1 MIKKIVKLLGALVVA
16 GAALFSCSNEITD
29 NSQKIMQ
36 AYLLTQKQNVVEYGS
51 ITVNTASNSR
61 ALEVSSIKSVA
72 VKVFSS
78 DFSEI
83 TEKSSSISNGSGN
96 VTIEKIPV
104 GKNRIVSVTA
114 YNSDDERIC
123 DIAAVTAI
131 NAGNNNVSVNWESSK
146 TGFVYKALCEADVAI
161 SSLSVDDNN
170 LIAKAIPSGTHA
182 LLINADAIAA
192 DYKAGALKSS
202 SAYVMTAGTLNV
214 SASNLNGYVLTVND
228 PVSAKAGVSVSGDGN
243 YTVSNVAPGFW
254 TLKAVKGSDVKSKI
268 VKVTGGST
276 TDVSI
281 GQVVV
286 PAFNGIQIQVSKSKG
301 APQTQIHSTDNG
313 FNAQWPGVD
322 FDSTTSNDY
331 YIYNLEGATKG
342 TFVIHGSGY
351 QYNVVIN
358 AAGSYICDSET
369 PVASTFIGQGGS
381 GGNEDE
387 YSKPVVTITPAAS
400 SVKVNGKITVNID
413 DGNADITSALVKV
426 VCGSTTKTYSYKDFA
441 DNVLQINVSDFTTDG
456 GVSLSVTAS
465 ADNAIGNGTAAAS
478 YTVPAVSV
486 GDDFDGI
493 QIQVLKSLGFPKIH
507 YWACSD
513 ATAYPATSW
522 PGIDMLADYN
532 DDYYIFNFDNTS
544 SVSLL
549 ITNSS
554 KEKLCSNNITISKK
568 GSYVITS
575 GGAAESEYISE
586 VKAAPTVKIEP
597 ATGATL
603 QLKDKITITLK
614 KNNADITS
622 AAVTV
627 SGGASKSYGYSS
639 FTKNTLVIPV
649 SDLAT
654 EGDVSFTV
662 SVTAA
667 NAIGTGTAA
676 ATFTTP
682 AAEKPSISITPIDGS
697 EVGLSGNIKIKINNG
712 NTALTSASVSVTG
725 AGSKNYSLSSFNNG
739 SLDIPV
745 SDITSTAGA
754 SINVSVS
761 ATNKKGTST
770 ASAALTTKEGG
781 SSGSNDWNNLRIY
794 QVMVSSFMDGDSSI
808 GYSYAYGPSTTY
820 DYYTGS
826 SSNTLTGGDLQGIIN
841 AADYIAG
848 LGVNAIWMTPIFD
861 SSSGENNEYLNSTG
875 YFCYDY
881 FKIDPKFGTNEKFAE
896 LVETYHSKGI
906 YVILDGVF
914 GHWNGAGVKESPI
927 GNIAVRK
934 NGQYKACA
942 YPDSLE
948 FFKEVA
954 QFWIKEYKIDGWRFD
969 QCYQVGNG
977 DKAVGDNSYT
987 NDHNYWYEIR
997 TAIAEAAAE
1006 NASAGNE
1013 WGTLGYTVGE
1023 HWNGDASKIQRG
1035 SVAPGANG
1043 AGYGLQSCFD
1053 FPSRYRLV
1061 QTMAREEGT
1070 NTATDFGAAMEYT
1083 YGTFEEKGYEHPEGY
1098 YPNLF
1103 FTNHDLVRY
1112 GNLLN
1117 WKFSLDPTKDEY
1129 FTRHKLMLSV
1139 LAGYSGPI
1147 TTYYGDEW
1155 GAIVKGYDGA
1165 GSLGAYNDN
1174 MARSTGKINGFTEK
1188 EADLID
1194 YYKSLMSARDA
1205 HPALWKGEA
1214 ETVSSTETTYVVKK
1228 TYGSETVYICFNNGN
1243 SATTFRA
1250 SGTDL
1255 VTGANYSGTVSVPAL
1270 SAVFVLAK

>member
-16 GAALFSCSNEITD
+16 GAALFSCSNDITD

-51 ITVNTASNSR
+51 ITLNTASDSR
-61 ALEVSSIKSVA
+61 ALEVSAINSVV

-83 TEKSSSISNGSGN
+83 EKSSSISNGRGN

-114 YNSDDERIC
+114 YNSDAERIC

-161 SSLSVDDNN
+161 SSLSVADNN
-170 LIAKAIPSGTHA
+170 LIAAAIPSGTHA

-192 DYKAGALKSS
+192 DYKAGTLKSS
-202 SAYVMTAGTLNV
+202 SAYVMAAGTLNV
-214 SASNLNGYVLTVND
+214 SAANLNGYVLTVND
-228 PVSAKAGVSVSGDGN
+228 PVSAKEGVSVSSDGN

-286 PAFNGIQIQVSKSKG
+286 PSFNGIQIQVSKSKG
-301 APQTQIHSTDNG
+301 APQAQIHSTDNG

-342 TFVIHGSGY
+342 TFVIHGSGF
-351 QYNVVIN
+351 QYTVLIN
-358 AAGSYICDSET
+358 AAGSYLCDSET
-369 PVASTFIGQGGS
+369 PVASTFIGEGGS
-381 GGNEDE
+381 GGNDDE
-387 YSKPVVTITPAAS
+387 YSKPVVTITPAAN

-465 ADNAIGNGTAAAS
+465 ADNAIGNGTASAS

-486 GDDFDGI
+486 GGDFDGI
-493 QIQVLKSLGFPKIH
+493 QIQVLKSLGFSKIH

-549 ITNSS
+549 IADSS
-554 KEKLCSNNITISKK
+554 KNKLCSNNITISKK

-575 GGAAESEYISE
+575 SGAAESEYISE

-597 ATGATL
+597 ATGTIL

-627 SGGASKSYGYSS
+627 SGGASKSYDYSS
-639 FTKNTLVIPV
+639 FTNNSLVIPV

-667 NAIGTGTAA
+667 NAIGTGTASA
-676 ATFTTP
+676 SFTTP
-682 AAEKPSISITPIDGS
+682 AAEKPSISITPVDGS

-754 SINVSVS
+754 SIKVSVS

-770 ASAALTTKEGG
+770 ASAALRTKEGG
-781 SSGSNDWNNLRIY
+781 SSGSND
-794 QVMVSSFMDGDSSI
+794 
-808 GYSYAYGPSTTY
+808 
-820 DYYTGS
+820 
-826 SSNTLTGGDLQGIIN
+826 
-841 AADYIAG
+841 
-848 LGVNAIWMTPIFD
+848 
-861 SSSGENNEYLNSTG
+861 
-875 YFCYDY
+875 
-881 FKIDPKFGTNEKFAE
+881 
-896 LVETYHSKGI
+896 
-906 YVILDGVF
+906 
-914 GHWNGAGVKESPI
+914 
-927 GNIAVRK
+927 
-934 NGQYKACA
+934 
-942 YPDSLE
+942 
-948 FFKEVA
+948 
-954 QFWIKEYKIDGWRFD
+954 
-969 QCYQVGNG
+969 
-977 DKAVGDNSYT
+977 
-987 NDHNYWYEIR
+987 
-997 TAIAEAAAE
+997 
-1006 NASAGNE
+1006 
-1013 WGTLGYTVGE
+1013 
-1023 HWNGDASKIQRG
+1023 
-1035 SVAPGANG
+1035 
-1043 AGYGLQSCFD
+1043 
-1053 FPSRYRLV
+1053 
-1061 QTMAREEGT
+1061 
-1070 NTATDFGAAMEYT
+1070 
-1083 YGTFEEKGYEHPEGY
+1083 
-1098 YPNLF
+1098 
-1103 FTNHDLVRY
+1103 
-1112 GNLLN
+1112 
-1117 WKFSLDPTKDEY
+1117 
-1129 FTRHKLMLSV
+1129 
-1139 LAGYSGPI
+1139 
-1147 TTYYGDEW
+1147 
-1155 GAIVKGYDGA
+1155 
-1165 GSLGAYNDN
+1165 
-1174 MARSTGKINGFTEK
+1174 
-1188 EADLID
+1188 
-1194 YYKSLMSARDA
+1194 
-1205 HPALWKGEA
+1205 
-1214 ETVSSTETTYVVKK
+1214 
-1228 TYGSETVYICFNNGN
+1228 
-1243 SATTFRA
+1243 
-1250 SGTDL
+1250 
-1255 VTGANYSGTVSVPAL
+1255 
-1270 SAVFVLAK
+1270 

>member
-1 MIKKIVKLLGALVVA
+1 MIKKFLGLVGALVVA
-16 GAALFSCSNEITD
+16 GITLFSCTNNIVERESLVNPE
-29 NSQKIMQ
+29 K
-36 AYLLTQKQNVVEYGS
+36 EYGS
-51 ITVNTASNSR
+51 ITVNTASDSR

-114 YNSDDERIC
+114 YNSDDEIIC
-123 DIAAVTAI
+123 DIAAVTSI
-131 NAGNNNVSVNWESSK
+131 NAGNNNVSVNWKSSK
-146 TGFVYKALCEADVAI
+146 IGFVYKALCEADVAI
-161 SSLSVDDNN
+161 SSLSVDDDN
-170 LIAKAIPSGTHA
+170 LIAAAIPSETHA
-182 LLINADAIAA
+182 LLINADAIAT
-192 DYKAGALKSS
+192 DYKAGTLKSS
-202 SAYVMTAGTLNV
+202 SEYVMEAGTLNV
-214 SASNLNGYVLTVND
+214 SAANLNGYVLTVND

-254 TLKAVKGSDVKSKI
+254 TLKAVQGSDVKSKI

-281 GQVVV
+281 GQAAA
-286 PAFNGIQIQVSKSKG
+286 PTFNGIQIQVSKSKD
-301 APQTQIHSTDNG
+301 APQAQIYGTDNK
-313 FNAQWPGVD
+313 FEAMWPGVD

-342 TFVIHGSGY
+342 TFVIHGNGY
-351 QYNVVIN
+351 QYTVVIN
-358 AAGSYICDSET
+358 AAGSYLCDSAT

-381 GGNEDE
+381 GGNDDE

-413 DGNADITSALVKV
+413 YGNADITSALVKV
-426 VCGSTTKTYSYKDFA
+426 VCGSTNKTYSYRDFA
-441 DNVLQINVSDFTTDG
+441 DNVLQINVSDFTTNG
-456 GVSLSVTAS
+456 GVSLAVTAT
-465 ADNAIGNGTAAAS
+465 ADNAIGNGTASAS
-478 YTVPAVSV
+478 YTVPVVSV

-493 QIQVLKSLGFPKIH
+493 QIQVLKSLGYPKIY
-507 YWACSD
+507 YWNCSN
-513 ATAYPATSW
+513 ASAYPATSY

-544 SVSLL
+544 SVNLL

-554 KEKLCSNNITISKK
+554 GGKLCNNNITISKK

-586 VKAAPTVKIEP
+586 LKAAPTVKIEP

-622 AAVTV
+622 VAVTV
-627 SGGASKSYGYSS
+627 SGGASKTYSYSS
-639 FTKNTLVIPV
+639 FTNNSLVIPV

-662 SVTAA
+662 SVTAV
-667 NAIGTGTAA
+667 NAIGTESAEVTYS
-676 ATFTTP
+676 TP
-682 AAEKPSISITPIDGS
+682 AAEKPSISITPVDGS

-712 NTALTSASVSVTG
+712 KTALTSASVSVTG
-725 AGSKNYSLSSFNNG
+725 AGSKNYSLSDFTND
-739 SLDIPV
+739 SLQIPV

-761 ATNKKGTST
+761 ATNKKGTSN

-781 SSGSNDWNNLRIY
+781 SSGDNDWNNLRIY
-794 QVMVSSFMDGDSSI
+794 QVMVSSFVDGDSSI
-808 GYSYAYGPSTTY
+808 GYEYAYGPSTTY
-820 DYYTGS
+820 DYYTS
-826 SSNTLTGGDLQGIIN
+826 SSSKTLTGGDLQGIIN
-841 AADYIAG
+841 AADYIED

-861 SSSGENNEYLNSTG
+861 SSSGENNPYMNSTG
-875 YFCYDY
+875 YYCYDY
-881 FKIDPKFGTNEKFAE
+881 FKVDPEFGTNEKFAE

-914 GHWNGAGVKESPI
+914 GHWNGAGVKESPT
-927 GNIAVRK
+927 GKTAVRK

-942 YPDSLE
+942 YPESLE

-1006 NASAGNE
+1006 NAAAGND

-1023 HWNGDASKIQRG
+1023 HWNGDAATIQRG
-1035 SVAPGANG
+1035 SVDPGANG

-1070 NTATDFGAAMEYT
+1070 NEATDFGAAMEYT
-1083 YGTFEEKGYEHPEGY
+1083 YGTYTEKGYTHPEGY

-1117 WKFSLDPTKDEY
+1117 WKFSIDPTKDEY
-1129 FTRHKLMLSV
+1129 FTRHKLMLAV

-1155 GAIVKGYDGA
+1155 GAFVKGYDKNGSVGA
-1165 GSLGAYNDN
+1165 HNDN
-1174 MARSTGKINGFTEK
+1174 MARSTGKIDGFTDK

-1194 YYKSLMSARDA
+1194 YYKRLMNARDA
-1205 HPALWKGEA
+1205 HPALWKGES

-1228 TYGSETVYICFNNGN
+1228 TCGSETVYICFNNGN
-1243 SATTFRA
+1243 SATTFSA

-1255 VTGANYSGTVSVPAL
+1255 VTGNSYTGTVTVPAL

>member
-301 APQTQIHSTDNG
+301 APQAQIHSTDNG

-493 QIQVLKSLGFPKIH
+493 QIQVLKSLGFPKLH
-507 YWACSD
+507 DWARSD
-513 ATAYPATSW
+513 ATAYPAT
-522 PGIDMLADYN
+522 
-532 DDYYIFNFDNTS
+532 
-544 SVSLL
+544 
-549 ITNSS
+549 
-554 KEKLCSNNITISKK
+554 
-568 GSYVITS
+568 
-575 GGAAESEYISE
+575 
-586 VKAAPTVKIEP
+586 
-597 ATGATL
+597 
-603 QLKDKITITLK
+603 
-614 KNNADITS
+614 
-622 AAVTV
+622 
-627 SGGASKSYGYSS
+627 
-639 FTKNTLVIPV
+639 
-649 SDLAT
+649 
-654 EGDVSFTV
+654 
-662 SVTAA
+662 
-667 NAIGTGTAA
+667 
-676 ATFTTP
+676 
-682 AAEKPSISITPIDGS
+682 
-697 EVGLSGNIKIKINNG
+697 
-712 NTALTSASVSVTG
+712 
-725 AGSKNYSLSSFNNG
+725 
-739 SLDIPV
+739 
-745 SDITSTAGA
+745 
-754 SINVSVS
+754 
-761 ATNKKGTST
+761 
-770 ASAALTTKEGG
+770 
-781 SSGSNDWNNLRIY
+781 
-794 QVMVSSFMDGDSSI
+794 
-808 GYSYAYGPSTTY
+808 
-820 DYYTGS
+820 
-826 SSNTLTGGDLQGIIN
+826 
-841 AADYIAG
+841 
-848 LGVNAIWMTPIFD
+848 
-861 SSSGENNEYLNSTG
+861 
-875 YFCYDY
+875 
-881 FKIDPKFGTNEKFAE
+881 
-896 LVETYHSKGI
+896 
-906 YVILDGVF
+906 
-914 GHWNGAGVKESPI
+914 
-927 GNIAVRK
+927 
-934 NGQYKACA
+934 
-942 YPDSLE
+942 
-948 FFKEVA
+948 
-954 QFWIKEYKIDGWRFD
+954 
-969 QCYQVGNG
+969 
-977 DKAVGDNSYT
+977 
-987 NDHNYWYEIR
+987 
-997 TAIAEAAAE
+997 
-1006 NASAGNE
+1006 
-1013 WGTLGYTVGE
+1013 
-1023 HWNGDASKIQRG
+1023 
-1035 SVAPGANG
+1035 
-1043 AGYGLQSCFD
+1043 
-1053 FPSRYRLV
+1053 
-1061 QTMAREEGT
+1061 
-1070 NTATDFGAAMEYT
+1070 
-1083 YGTFEEKGYEHPEGY
+1083 
-1098 YPNLF
+1098 
-1103 FTNHDLVRY
+1103 
-1112 GNLLN
+1112 
-1117 WKFSLDPTKDEY
+1117 
-1129 FTRHKLMLSV
+1129 
-1139 LAGYSGPI
+1139 
-1147 TTYYGDEW
+1147 
-1155 GAIVKGYDGA
+1155 
-1165 GSLGAYNDN
+1165 
-1174 MARSTGKINGFTEK
+1174 
-1188 EADLID
+1188 
-1194 YYKSLMSARDA
+1194 
-1205 HPALWKGEA
+1205 
-1214 ETVSSTETTYVVKK
+1214 
-1228 TYGSETVYICFNNGN
+1228 
-1243 SATTFRA
+1243 
-1250 SGTDL
+1250 
-1255 VTGANYSGTVSVPAL
+1255 
-1270 SAVFVLAK
+1270 

>member
-16 GAALFSCSNEITD
+16 GAALFSCSNDITD

-614 KNNADITS
+614 KNNADIIS

-770 ASAALTTKEGG
+770 ASAVLTTKEGG

-820 DYYTGS
+820 DY
-826 SSNTLTGGDLQGIIN
+826 
-841 AADYIAG
+841 
-848 LGVNAIWMTPIFD
+848 
-861 SSSGENNEYLNSTG
+861 
-875 YFCYDY
+875 
-881 FKIDPKFGTNEKFAE
+881 
-896 LVETYHSKGI
+896 
-906 YVILDGVF
+906 
-914 GHWNGAGVKESPI
+914 
-927 GNIAVRK
+927 
-934 NGQYKACA
+934 
-942 YPDSLE
+942 
-948 FFKEVA
+948 
-954 QFWIKEYKIDGWRFD
+954 
-969 QCYQVGNG
+969 
-977 DKAVGDNSYT
+977 
-987 NDHNYWYEIR
+987 
-997 TAIAEAAAE
+997 
-1006 NASAGNE
+1006 
-1013 WGTLGYTVGE
+1013 
-1023 HWNGDASKIQRG
+1023 
-1035 SVAPGANG
+1035 
-1043 AGYGLQSCFD
+1043 
-1053 FPSRYRLV
+1053 
-1061 QTMAREEGT
+1061 
-1070 NTATDFGAAMEYT
+1070 
-1083 YGTFEEKGYEHPEGY
+1083 
-1098 YPNLF
+1098 
-1103 FTNHDLVRY
+1103 
-1112 GNLLN
+1112 
-1117 WKFSLDPTKDEY
+1117 
-1129 FTRHKLMLSV
+1129 
-1139 LAGYSGPI
+1139 
-1147 TTYYGDEW
+1147 
-1155 GAIVKGYDGA
+1155 
-1165 GSLGAYNDN
+1165 
-1174 MARSTGKINGFTEK
+1174 
-1188 EADLID
+1188 
-1194 YYKSLMSARDA
+1194 
-1205 HPALWKGEA
+1205 
-1214 ETVSSTETTYVVKK
+1214 
-1228 TYGSETVYICFNNGN
+1228 
-1243 SATTFRA
+1243 
-1250 SGTDL
+1250 
-1255 VTGANYSGTVSVPAL
+1255 
-1270 SAVFVLAK
+1270 